1 MYPHKRGDPRR
12 VPLSFQGL
20 GWHAQVEGAPPWLI
34 KLGKKEGDALLTL
47 N

>member
-1 MYPHKRGDPRR
+1 MYPHKPGDPRR

-20 GWHAQVEGAPPWLI
+20 VWHAQVEGAPQWLI
-34 KLGKKEGDALLTL
+34 KLGKKERDTLLNL